1 MNYEFKVLETEY
13 GNFLEMNFTG
23 EGNVNILSSLLNS
36 SNMTVQEYRDKWIE
50 AVDSIINGKSKKE
63 EIGVE
68 AFDIDIENE
77 KTTIY
82 FDFAPD
88 DNDSFELP
96 TLEFKDI
103 LKIWFDELEK
113 FENKPM

>member
-1 MNYEFKVLETEY
+1 MNYKFKVIETEY
-13 GNFLEMNFTG
+13 GNFLEMKFMG
-23 EGNVNILSSLLNS
+23 EGNVNILSSFLNS
-36 SNMTVQEYRDKWIE
+36 SNMTVEECKNNWIE
-50 AVDSIINGKSKKE
+50 AVENVINKKCDKE

-68 AFDIDIENE
+68 AFDVDIENE

-82 FDFAPD
+82 FEFAPD
-88 DNDSFELP
+88 DNDSFELS

-113 FENKPM
+113 FEKKQM

>member
-1 MNYEFKVLETEY
+1 MNYKFEVLETKY

-23 EGNVNILSSLLNS
+23 EGNINILSSLLNS
-36 SNMTVQEYRDKWIE
+36 SNMTVKEYKDKWIE
-50 AVDSIINGKSKKE
+50 AVDKVINKKSNKE

-82 FDFAPD
+82 FDYAID

-96 TLEFKDI
+96 TLKFKDI

-113 FENKPM
+113 FENKQL